1 MDHCFPPIIDQQSEI
16 LILGSLPGPQSLR
29 AGQYYA
35 HPQNKF
41 WRLIFSVFSAPLLVD
56 YQARCEFL
64 LQRHIALW
72 DVLQSADREGA
83 LDNNIRNAVANNFPD
98 FFAHYPQLK
107 RIIFNGR
114 TAEKYFR
121 QNYAD
126 IFRQMDHA
134 CVLSSSPACARA
146 DGIKEQNW
154 RQALKL

>member
-1 MDHCFPPIIDQQSEI
+1 MEHCFPPIIDQHSRV

-41 WRLIFSVFSAPLLVD
+41 WQLIYSVFDEQVMED
-56 YQARCEFL
+56 YQSRCEFL
-64 LQRHIALW
+64 LQHRIGLW
-72 DVLQSADREGA
+72 DVLQAADREGA
-83 LDNNIRNAVANNFPD
+83 LDNNIRNAVANDFIA
-98 FFAHYPQLK
+98 FFAHYPEVK

-126 IFRQMDHA
+126 LYRRMDHL

-146 DGIKEQNW
+146 EGIKEKNW
-154 RQALKL
+154 RQALII